1 MVNIKHTL
9 FVATHQ
15 APAPASIA
23 MSLLKISRE
32 LNREGW
38 WVSFDLELS
47 GDPGLQAE
55 AQLNLTVNMGCIP
68 RPVQVT
74 RGWPE

>member
-1 MVNIKHTL
+1 MAKS
-9 FVATHQ
+9 Q
-15 APAPASIA
+15 APAPASVA
-23 MSLLKISRE
+23 MSLLKISRK

-38 WVSFDLELS
+38 CVSFDFGLS

-68 RPVQVT
+68 CPVQVT
-74 RGWPE
+74 GGWPE